1 MRTTEGSRVFTV
13 LFFLFLGVL
22 FYLPSPEFD
31 FWWHLKVGELI
42 WETKRVFTQDFLSF
56 GQTARWVHHEWLSDV
71 LFYFAYA
78 AGSFY
83 GLLLLRAAALCAAC
97 FLVFKMCAE
106 GTQDAA
112 VSIIATL
119 CCAYVLVPW
128 KPGAGLRPQFFTY
141 FFIALTQYFLFYR
154 KKTAWLPFVFFLW
167 ANLHGGY
174 VSGFILL
181 FAFCISEWLSNDRNR
196 FLSSVKLFVLCFLA
210 GLLTPNHV
218 YELVYPF
225 QILLRRDLYQY
236 NYEWFPPDIHKL
248 YALPFYGL
256 VFVFLLCCAF
266 RPRRF
271 REGEIFFVFPYL
283 LISLLSLRNMPL
295 FALAVSP
302 YIARRLQTAPETKIS
317 SRKSGM
323 ILLAIL
329 LIVTF
334 RTYYVEY
341 VPLHQRTLS
350 PSVMAAQVPVNAVA
364 FIKENKLPGP
374 LFAEPDWGGYAIFKL
389 YPEYKVGVDTRF
401 DTVYD
406 KNYLVHVIEAF
417 SGAPGWEKVFQET
430 KTNLILMDAI
440 ATPLKE
446 EVYASDNYKLI
457 YYDGQ
462 SVLFMRNAPQNE
474 KFIQRFH
481 TRDLQA
487 RQFAYYYY
495 RRGMDAMA
503 GNELARAQ
511 ALFHKGVSVAP
522 QDARLHYLLGVALS
536 KQKKYGAAYFSL
548 KNAVAFLPQEP
559 EYLYA
564 FAYACVLTG
573 KKQEAKSALETLL
586 KIMPHHEDAKK
597 LLKAMEGK

>member
-1 MRTTEGSRVFTV
+1 MKTTEGSRIFIG

-42 WETKRVFTQDFLSF
+42 WKAKHVFTQDFLSF
-56 GQTARWVHHEWLSDV
+56 GKTARWVHHEWLSDV

-83 GLLLLRAAALCAAC
+83 GLLVLRAVALTVAC
-97 FLVFKMCAE
+97 FLVFKMCRE
-106 GTQDAA
+106 DTRDVL
-112 VSIIATL
+112 VSVLATL
-119 CCAYVLVPW
+119 LCAYVLVPW

-141 FFIALTQYFLFYR
+141 FFIALTHYLLFYKR
-154 KKTAWLPFVFFLW
+154 KTTWLPLVFFLW

-181 FAFCISEWLSNDRNR
+181 FAFCMSEWLSNDRNR
-196 FLSSVKLFVLCFLA
+196 FLSSVKLFVLCFFA

-218 YELVYPF
+218 YELIYPF

-256 VFVFLLCCAF
+256 VFVFLLSCAF

-271 REGEIFFVFPYL
+271 REGEIFFVFPFL
-283 LISLLSLRNMPL
+283 LLSLLSLRNMPL

-389 YPEYKVGVDTRF
+389 YPDYKVGVDTRF

-406 KNYLVHVIEAF
+406 KNYLVRVIQSF
-417 SGAPGWEKVFQET
+417 SGAPGWETVFQET

-462 SVLFMRNAPQNE
+462 SVLFMRNAPENE

-481 TRDLQA
+481 TKDLHS

-495 RRGMDAMA
+495 RRGTDA
-503 GNELARAQ
+503 LARNNVEEARD
-511 ALFHKGVSVAP
+511 LFHKGTKDVP
-522 QDARLHYLLGVALS
+522 RDARLHYFLGLTLYR
-536 KQKKYGAAYFSL
+536 QEKYSAGCWSL
-548 KNAVAFLPQEP
+548 KNAIALSPENP

-564 FAYACVLTG
+564 LAYVCALAG

-586 KIMPHHEDAKK
+586 EIMPQHEDAKK
-597 LLKAMEGK
+597 LLRTMER